1 MKDLL
6 SCSPA
11 VGSKL
16 IVLPKLNPHF
26 EKKKILAYC
35 VFYAT
40 LSNVALASGW
50 RVESEK
56 SDWQNKHDLGYLV
69 THGVE
74 WRIISFLDS
83 SQSEQSHCLYLAG
96 G

>member
-26 EKKKILAYC
+26 EKKKILAYG

-40 LSNVALASGW
+40 LSNVALAPGW

-56 SDWQNKHDLGYLV
+56 SDWQDS
-69 THGVE
+69 
-74 WRIISFLDS
+74 IIINMI
-83 SQSEQSHCLYLAG
+83 LATLLPT
-96 G
+96 

>member
-26 EKKKILAYC
+26 EKKKILAYG

-40 LSNVALASGW
+40 LSNVALAPGW

-56 SDWQNKHDLGYLV
+56 SDWQDSIIINTWSSH
-69 THGVE
+69 VE

-83 SQSEQSHCLYLAG
+83 SQSITASIV
-96 G
+96 